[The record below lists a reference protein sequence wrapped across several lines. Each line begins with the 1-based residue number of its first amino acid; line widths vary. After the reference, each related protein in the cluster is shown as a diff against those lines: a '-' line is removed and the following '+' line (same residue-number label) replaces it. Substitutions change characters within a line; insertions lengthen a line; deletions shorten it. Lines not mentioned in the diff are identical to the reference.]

1 MSPTMLSCL
10 LRIIL
15 SLVCFPLLGAYG
27 LRWAG
32 RYAMELA
39 AAFGLTKGLAVPF
52 LDVAGA
58 GLGLLIGVYLALALI
73 PSCCQRR
80 DEALRATGDILLVIL
95 ALLLL
100 TDAVLPVPLAGTGTA
115 AVLPPVTLAVWLAT
129 GAATLRLARLRR
141 RGGRV
146 ARQVAATGTPDA
158 W

>member
-1 MSPTMLSCL
+1 MPPTMLSCL

-32 RYAMELA
+32 RYAMEVATALGLA
-39 AAFGLTKGLAVPF
+39 KGLAVQF

-58 GLGLLIGVYLALALI
+58 GLGLLIGAYLALVLI

-80 DEALRATGDILLVIL
+80 DEALRATADILLTIL

-100 TDAVLPVPLAGTGTA
+100 TDALLPLPLAGTGLVA
-115 AVLPPVTLAVWLAT
+115 ALPPVTLAVWLAT
-129 GAATLRLARLRR
+129 GAAALRLAGLRR
-141 RGGRV
+141 RGRRG
-146 ARQVAATGTPDA
+146 AREVAATGTPDS